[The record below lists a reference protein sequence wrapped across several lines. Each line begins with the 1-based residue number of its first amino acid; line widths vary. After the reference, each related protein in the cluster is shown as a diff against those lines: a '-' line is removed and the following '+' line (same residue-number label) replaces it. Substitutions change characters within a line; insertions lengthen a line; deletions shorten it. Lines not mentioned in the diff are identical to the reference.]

1 MIFSRTIMFELKFHP
16 AVKKKDL
23 KKIEKSAA
31 REIKDKH
38 FRNIKENP
46 STAENLSHMFK
57 GLKSY
62 HFKSGTV
69 EYRIICEIYEYENIA
84 IVLLI
89 GKRENLYSKL
99 KRRIG

>member
-1 MIFSRTIMFELKFHP
+1 MFELKFHP
-16 AVKKKDL
+16 AVKRDL
-23 KKIEKSAA
+23 KKIGKSVA
-31 REIKDKH
+31 REIKDKY

-46 STAENLSHMFK
+46 YTAENLSHMFK

-69 EYRIICEIYEYENIA
+69 EYRIIYEIYEYENIV

-99 KRRIG
+99 ERRIG